1 MQRPIVFHY
10 LPGHSS
16 LGVVPDQVVAVIESM
31 NTPHVGSPVGT
42 ERTKAYVVGLRLPS
56 GAFTVAIYLHLLD
69 NNRSCIYASD
79 PLEVPLEYFSSLEG
93 EAIHF
98 VESMGFMLENL
109 NFRARPA
116 EEIARLIQR
125 LPFFYE
131 VPPRTGTFAAV
142 DLDSAGLPPDSSP
155 PKTGSHTPRSGVS
168 AKVVPPLSDPERADL
183 ARFLASF

>member
-1 MQRPIVFHY
+1 MFHY
-10 LPGHSS
+10 LPGHAS

-31 NTPHVGSPVGT
+31 NTPHVGTPVGT

-79 PLEVPLEYFSSLEG
+79 PLEVPLEYFSALEG

-109 NFRARPA
+109 NFRARPPD
-116 EEIARLIQR
+116 EIARLVQR

-142 DLDSAGLPPDSSP
+142 EPDAVDLPTESSP
-155 PKTGSHTPRSGVS
+155 PQTGSHTPRSGVS
-168 AKVVPPLSDPERADL
+168 AKVVPPLGEPEKVDL
-183 ARFLASF
+183 ARFLSSF

>member
-1 MQRPIVFHY
+1 MFHY

-31 NTPHVGSPVGT
+31 NTPHVGTPVGT

-109 NFRARPA
+109 NFRARPPD
-116 EEIARLIQR
+116 EIARLVQR

-131 VPPRTGTFAAV
+131 VPPRTGNYAAVEPGAV
-142 DLDSAGLPPDSSP
+142 DLPAESP
-155 PKTGSHTPRSGVS
+155 SPQTGSHTPRSGVA
-168 AKVVPPLSDPERADL
+168 AKVVSPLGEPERADL
-183 ARFLASF
+183 ARFLSSF